1 MTVIRPNSLSGITSI
16 TVEGSS
22 LAIHDSS
29 HNLIRELVAT
39 GGVSTFSAIS
49 VGTAGTIQN
58 NGAAAFAGIVT
69 ANGGVVVGS
78 AITIQ
83 SNGNIAVTGIIT
95 ASSFSGI
102 DSDKISEG
110 TSQAEIIDTGSDGR
124 FIVTTEGSERLRVGS
139 AGSVGINTTE
149 PESFL
154 HIFKNSA
161 TQIPDV
167 EKDVSGDTSAGI
179 GDITLTNKNATS
191 GNFNAISFNTLG
203 DTNTAYV
210 AADMVVSY
218 PDHGGANP
226 SGEIRL
232 RTKNDS
238 GVLRTGVIIN
248 SDSQVGIAT
257 TVTNAGSILTIDG
270 SVTPS
275 ADAAH
280 DLGSI
285 SRRWANIFTADL
297 NLSNEGSN
305 NDIDGTWGRYTIQE
319 GEDNLFLINKRTGK
333 KYKFMLEEV
342 N

>member
-179 GDITLTNKNATS
+179 GDITLTQYLL
-191 GNFNAISFNTLG
+191 IL
-203 DTNTAYV
+203 
-210 AADMVVSY
+210 
-218 PDHGGANP
+218 
-226 SGEIRL
+226 L
-232 RTKNDS
+232 
-238 GVLRTGVIIN
+238 VI
-248 SDSQVGIAT
+248 
-257 TVTNAGSILTIDG
+257 
-270 SVTPS
+270 P
-275 ADAAH
+275 
-280 DLGSI
+280 
-285 SRRWANIFTADL
+285 
-297 NLSNEGSN
+297 
-305 NDIDGTWGRYTIQE
+305 IQH
-319 GEDNLFLINKRTGK
+319 T
-333 KYKFMLEEV
+333 
-342 N
+342 

>member
-49 VGTAGTIQN
+49 VGT
-58 NGAAAFAGIVT
+58 
-69 ANGGVVVGS
+69 GV
-78 AITIQ
+78 TIQ

-139 AGSVGINTTE
+139 AGSVGINTTD

-203 DTNTAYV
+203 DTNKAYV

-232 RTKNDS
+232 RTKND
-238 GVLRTGVIIN
+238 GGALRTGIIIN
-248 SDSQVGIAT
+248 SIT
-257 TVTNAGSILTIDG
+257 FFIC
-270 SVTPS
+270 
-275 ADAAH
+275 
-280 DLGSI
+280 
-285 SRRWANIFTADL
+285 
-297 NLSNEGSN
+297 LSNSYKSYKKSSIFLKN
-305 NDIDGTWGRYTIQE
+305 CFI
-319 GEDNLFLINKRTGK
+319 LFIFLT
-333 KYKFMLEEV
+333 L
-342 N
+342 